1 MLRDSET
8 TAFFPGF
15 RDGHWRYTLR
25 FVDPIHPRIPRCL
38 NEATP
43 RRKHL
48 LFQLPLLRLEIPPWS
63 DDLFKFNGKWHEMK
77 KKQDSPSFF
86 CSCENCWKRRYPA
99 KCELKNACEFWEDV
113 EAGIFSGNLFWMVLT
128 CFGLKVYTK
137 NVKCAVTTNSSPIV
151 SSSSSP
157 FKSRVSCIL
166 GTWILGGVHQIHK
179 FLWN

>member
-1 MLRDSET
+1 MRQRHAGNT
-8 TAFFPGF
+8 FFFSCLSYGWKSHLG
-15 RDGHWRYTLR
+15 RM
-25 FVDPIHPRIPRCL
+25 ICL
-38 NEATP
+38 NSTG
-43 RRKHL
+43 
-48 LFQLPLLRLEIPPWS
+48 S
-63 DDLFKFNGKWHEMK
+63 GTKWK
-77 KKQDSPSFF
+77 TQDSPSFF